1 MDVYQVAATSPVRPM
16 NVLSLQPDLQLY
28 HNPGIDRAKFKRE
41 FPYQG
46 ISNGATNFHL
56 VTERTRALLNA
67 EMWAVHPLPEM
78 YATFIVHDGEK
89 EQDLAYALA
98 TACFRATRVDP
109 YGYVAPFEPWRLKGL
124 LMIARLLSQTAP
136 LSATGELA
144 KTCPL
149 PLLVESLEKMD
160 QVTICECVLRL
171 VMHYGPMAHS
181 DNWVVM
187 ESAKEMLTDIESL
200 EGRERESAML
210 QLWVSNPSHPEAKK
224 FVEEMVH
231 KPVMRLADVAMLI
244 IANRMENDGLRKKL
258 LKRLE

>member
-1 MDVYQVAATSPVRPM
+1 M
-16 NVLSLQPDLQLY
+16 QLY
-28 HNPGIDRAKFKRE
+28 HNPGIDRAKFGRE
-41 FPYQG
+41 FLYPG
-46 ISNGATNFHL
+46 VSNGATTFPM
-56 VTERTRALLNA
+56 VTERARALLNA

-78 YATFIVHDGEK
+78 YSTFIVNDGEK
-89 EQDLAYALA
+89 EQNLSFALA

-136 LSATGELA
+136 LTARGELA
-144 KTCPL
+144 KTCPM
-149 PLLVESLEKMD
+149 PLLAESLEEMD

-187 ESAKEMLTDIESL
+187 ESAKEMLADIESL

-210 QLWVSNPSHPEAKK
+210 QRWVSNPSHPEAKN
-224 FVEEMVH
+224 FFEEMVY
-231 KPVMRLADVAMLI
+231 KPVMRLAEIAMLI
-244 IANRMENDGLRKKL
+244 VANKMENDGLQKRL
-258 LKRLE
+258 LKRLQ